1 MARYDDLGFNNGT
14 YIPQYQGI
22 PLDTIENTADT
33 LSQRHYQN
41 IAEASKLEI
50 LANQMKSKLLPEAR
64 GYVDEHIDSINAA
77 LQQMAANGGEN
88 ATSRIN
94 ALSRALQSD
103 QGLLLGLEK
112 SQAYEQFKKT
122 RDTLTSQ
129 GLDPVW
135 NKDLEQQ
142 YLNAGITDPN
152 TGEINSIYNSPFN
165 LTAEKRLNYME
176 HQDKVLDKLQ
186 PDSWESEL
194 KAEADRFGMSVPV
207 FLKSTHF
214 QGLTS
219 KKVQEYLFKPVK
231 GPGGKTIEGL
241 GWTSYKDSPEYR
253 QQKMIGMTDDQI
265 KAELQSRG
273 EAKVFSQYD
282 NSYMTNP
289 IADDLLRQSAKEGQN
304 SGTQY
309 TYAPGQN
316 VESLFDYDSDG
327 QNLVL
332 GETSPLDKLYGNTAT
347 RIVDAITGIH
357 KEFSPQYLKDYKTM
371 LEIDGKDTTV
381 KPDSKEAKEAALKY
395 KTLVQNRVSN
405 PAVLPFTADQITDAN
420 KELKSRFALFTYM
433 NPSTG
438 EVIQPFDKDGKP
450 TDEFIDLTGG
460 DPSSFNVESIYGPKN
475 HYTLNKDAS
484 EKFVTPLAVTAKTK
498 DGKPVRFLAS
508 SLPGQ
513 TSPERIN
520 TNVIYTK
527 ANLRPGQEIEITP
540 RLKVTELHGA
550 QLAKYLKDG
559 KTTVEELKQADMP
572 LEATV
577 DGEKVFASSAQDLAQ
592 YLTQLKNPIY
602 LSIK

>member
-142 YLNAGITDPN
+142 YLNAKIRDPN
-152 TGEINSIYNSPFN
+152 TGEISSIYNSPFN

-577 DGEKVFASSAQDLAQ
+577 DGEKVFASSAQELAQ